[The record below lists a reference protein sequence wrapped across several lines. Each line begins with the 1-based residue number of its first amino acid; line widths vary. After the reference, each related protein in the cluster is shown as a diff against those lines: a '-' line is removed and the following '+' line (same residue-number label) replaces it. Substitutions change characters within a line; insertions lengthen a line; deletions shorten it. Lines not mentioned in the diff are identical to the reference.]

1 MTSDDNP
8 YLRPG
13 YHSAPTQPSGFGPVG
28 SRPPTGGRGPGRR
41 SVILVAA
48 LTALCVAALAVGAWL
63 FFGGAD
69 DEGDPVAEPSASQS
83 ATPSA
88 EPDPSDEPSAA
99 PDDPRGSVFE
109 TPDPVVGP
117 DWQVQTNTT
126 RLNAFDVPPDGWNV
140 GGNDFVVGYEILA
153 EGEESDGIPDIAVSG
168 TALYQE
174 GWCPEDDDGLSFRAM
189 AGTRSAQGP
198 GYTSTEESAVTEADA
213 WAVAAFDQTER
224 GDIQVSQAEPF
235 ESAHGLVGHTATAT
249 VTGAPDNP
257 RDACGTSEGRVV
269 TVSYVTG
276 DGDQAT
282 WVLVADTGHPEALDD
297 AVIESMMSSLRHLQE
312 G

>member
-13 YHSAPTQPSGFGPVG
+13 YHSAPTEPSGFGPVG
-28 SRPPTGGRGPGRR
+28 QRPAPGGRGPGKRA
-41 SVILVAA
+41 IALVVA
-48 LTALCVAALAVGAWL
+48 LTALCLAALAVGGRL

-69 DEGDPVAEPSASQS
+69 DEDEPVAEPSAS
-83 ATPSA
+83 A
-88 EPDPSDEPSAA
+88 EPSPSDEPSAA
-99 PDDPRGSVFE
+99 PDDPRGSAIE
-109 TPDPVVGP
+109 TPDPVVAP

-140 GGNDFVVGYEILA
+140 GSDDFVVGYEILA
-153 EGEESDGIPDIAVSG
+153 EGEESDYIPDIAVAG

-174 GWCPEDDDGLSFRAM
+174 GWCPEDEDGLSFRAM

-198 GYTSTEESAVTEADA
+198 GHTSTEESAVTEAGA
-213 WAVAAFDQTER
+213 WAVAAYDQGEQ
-224 GDIQVSQAEPF
+224 GDIQVTEAEPF
-235 ESAHGLVGHTATAT
+235 ESEHGLVGHTATAT

-257 RDACGTSEGRVV
+257 RDECGTSDGRVV

-276 DGDQAT
+276 EGDQAT
-282 WVLVADTGHPEALDD
+282 WVLVADTGHPDALDD
-297 AVIESMMSSLRHLQE
+297 ATIESVMNSLRHL
-312 G
+312 GAG